1 MTFAISDG
9 ALPANEGRG
18 YVLRRILRRASRFAR
33 TLGMKEPFL
42 HRLVPVVVEM
52 MGDAYPELR
61 EQEEHCR
68 RVILAEEEAFL
79 RTLDK
84 GLEIFAALVK
94 EAKEK
99 KKNQISG
106 EDAFRLFDTYGF
118 PLDLTQLLAA
128 EEGLTVET
136 GTFNRLMEEQR
147 ERARKSGK
155 FARQDKDYK
164 WKTIADLPHSRFTGY
179 GYLRSASRLC
189 VVGEDDEHY
198 LLVFDR
204 TPFYPEGGG
213 QVGDT
218 GVIRVA
224 GKEFPVVDTRWE
236 QNYLAHFVPRKSR
249 FLWTRRYISWRWRR
263 TGAG

>member
-1 MTFAISDG
+1 MGFERIVAVLQGKGSNYETDLFVPILERITEYTGAKETDPEHQVAMRVIADHIRTLTFAISDG

-42 HRLVPVVVEM
+42 HRVVPVVVEM

-106 EDAFRLFDTYGF
+106 EDAFRFFDTYGF

-189 VVGEDDEHY
+189 VVGEDDNHY
-198 LLVFDR
+198 LLVF
-204 TPFYPEGGG
+204 
-213 QVGDT
+213 
-218 GVIRVA
+218 
-224 GKEFPVVDTRWE
+224 
-236 QNYLAHFVPRKSR
+236 
-249 FLWTRRYISWRWRR
+249 
-263 TGAG
+263 